1 MSAWQPE
8 KFNMPLIATPFV
20 LNYTPDKV
28 VMGGEAVTPQNLTH
42 EYVVTYLPNKRN
54 ARRQKAEIKFI
65 DVEDNNSELAT
76 SGELKGKPGKE
87 INYDIADTLKDLTQR
102 GYELVNNN
110 FDSNDKSQYLEIVEI
125 LYRPSL

>member
-1 MSAWQPE
+1 MSKNEVQIKGKQVVHYTGIEEATSDNVVEVTFNRRITYDKVTKQKISISAWQPE

-54 ARRQKAEIKFI
+54 ARRQKAEI
-65 DVEDNNSELAT
+65 
-76 SGELKGKPGKE
+76 
-87 INYDIADTLKDLTQR
+87 
-102 GYELVNNN
+102 
-110 FDSNDKSQYLEIVEI
+110 I
-125 LYRPSL
+125 LN